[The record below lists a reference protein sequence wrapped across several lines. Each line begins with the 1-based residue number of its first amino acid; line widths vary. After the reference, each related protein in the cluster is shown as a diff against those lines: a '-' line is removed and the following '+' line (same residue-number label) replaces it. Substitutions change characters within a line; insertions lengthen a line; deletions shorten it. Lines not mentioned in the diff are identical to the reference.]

1 MEKDP
6 SPLDTLRQLK
16 EWLDAGTITP
26 QEFETLKRKLLFSEN
41 ASPAAPTPPATTDK
55 PPVIAADQ
63 IYPTYSAPTPAP
75 EVARPPVVPPVTPP
89 STTSAPVE
97 DPMLPPIVPPAEAPR
112 AEAPRVSTTPP
123 APDFLPP
130 RKTARPFAA
139 APQPEQEYA
148 ANDTFEDDTFPE
160 ATDAASR
167 NPLTTVL
174 IVGGIVALL
183 AIVAYL
189 MLGNK
194 ESERLTSTTITAAD
208 TVSSRP
214 ETGPQA
220 EQIDLPP
227 AAAPET
233 VRVAPVLPAT
243 PAAPTDTVGQS
254 GATAPATTSPAP
266 TTTTPD
272 PTTEA
277 AAQTRIQGVLTA
289 FYEDMQAAPFA
300 ASTYL
305 APQVERFYLMQNT
318 TPTAVAD
325 ELGKTYFPEFLEAQS
340 QIEPG
345 TLKISPPVNDGSRV
359 ATYVEKLQALRQSL
373 QKRQQTRAQVRARF
387 DKNFKIVY
395 LRQEKLLEN
404 TFTE

>member
-16 EWLDAGTITP
+16 EWLDAGTITS

-41 ASPAAPTPPATTDK
+41 ATPTAPTQPPTPDK

-63 IYPTYSAPTPAP
+63 IYPSYPSPPTPAP
-75 EVARPPVVPPVTPP
+75 EPPRPLVPPITP
-89 STTSAPVE
+89 STITSSPVE
-97 DPMLPPIVPPAEAPR
+97 DPLLPPIVKREPPIMP
-112 AEAPRVSTTPP
+112 PTPP
-123 APDFLPP
+123 APEFLPP
-130 RKTARPFAA
+130 RETARPFAA
-139 APQPEQEYA
+139 EPQPEQMYPA
-148 ANDTFEDDTFPE
+148 DDTTQEDTFP
-160 ATDAASR
+160 APNDAASR

-208 TVSSRP
+208 TLTSRP

-233 VRVAPVLPAT
+233 VRVAPVVPPAT
-243 PAAPTDTVGQS
+243 DLATDTVGQS
-254 GATAPATTSPAP
+254 ATQAPAVTTPP
-266 TTTTPD
+266 VTTPD
-272 PTTEA
+272 PATETT
-277 AAQTRIQGVLTA
+277 AQTRIQGVLNS
-289 FYEDMQAAPFA
+289 FYEDMQAAPFSA
-300 ASTYL
+300 RTYF
-305 APQVERFYLMQNT
+305 APQVERFYLLQNT
-318 TPTAVAD
+318 TPAAIND
-325 ELGKTYFPEFLEAQS
+325 ELVKSYFPEFLEAQS

-345 TLKISPPVNDGSRV
+345 TFKVSPPINDGSRV
-359 ATYVEKLQALRQSL
+359 ATYIEKIQSMRQSL